1 MILFNCFFWLRR
13 LICKFLIPNKKQV
26 KELNSL
32 LLFFIY
38 NLIEKSTSTFL
49 QNSSNKIR
57 ILQKYHLKSFSQVKS
72 IQIHNKI
79 RAHLITFFKHY
90 PQMRRLPISSKAI
103 RQFKESLQNYLHM
116 SQS

>member
-1 MILFNCFFWLRR
+1 MILNCSFWLRR